1 MFSIAENLNTVKA
14 FHHGSRMK
22 IIRSERKDVGEEIV
36 VILAFLTLAGKTHFL

>member
-1 MFSIAENLNTVKA
+1 
-14 FHHGSRMK
+14 MK